1 MCSFYIFDMTASIP
15 DGISFAELQELA
27 KQAPESPSAPK
38 GPYDGLTKEEL
49 LNLAESLVDD
59 AHDKC
64 SHPLIVKLMIINM
77 VSRLLNWHS
86 SAGLDCIEQ
95 GEAKAAMFWHRDAG
109 KLQSILCIFEGI
121 GMGPDDFTI
130 PQD

>member
-1 MCSFYIFDMTASIP
+1 MTASIP
-15 DGISFAELQELA
+15 DGISFAELQALA

-38 GPYDGLTKEEL
+38 GPYDGLTKESL
-49 LNLAESLVDD
+49 LERAESLVDD

-64 SHPLIVKLMIINM
+64 GHPLIAKLMISDM

-86 SAGLDCIEQ
+86 RAGLDCIED
-95 GEAKAAMFWHRDAG
+95 GESKAAMFWHRDAG
-109 KLQSILCIFEGI
+109 KLQSILCILEGI

-130 PQD
+130 PED